1 MTVAGV
7 VTAGPSL
14 LDGSGRLIVIQ
25 DASAAI
31 EVRLPAPG
39 STASSSLGGRL
50 PAPGTELRVSGTVG
64 RSYGAPRIAAS
75 AVAWLG
81 QAAQPGP
88 LRITTAPG
96 TGLEWR
102 LVVVSG
108 RLDTIHRLGL
118 RWRAD
123 LVVGSSRI
131 PIVGLTGSRIA
142 VGRLIPGRRATIVGI
157 VRRAYP
163 SALDQRFAIEPRSL
177 ADLAFAPAPAPTP
190 PGRGGGPSNGSTQPA
205 PVQPG
210 GTPAGP
216 AAPSVD
222 LRDLPSL
229 AGRLVEVSGI
239 VTRLAGSIVWLDDGT
254 ATGRLILTSGAAPFL
269 DLVQVGDP
277 LDVRGQVKLDAAG
290 PFLLVTDPYAV
301 RQAGDPG
308 GDPSSSG
315 SAAAGSGEGSIGAG
329 PASPPA
335 RSKQP
340 GFGAIGAGGSSG
352 SGPIGPLQAL
362 GLALAGAVLTLAL
375 AIPLVRRRARRAQS
389 SASPEGPHARP
400 TLGPS

>member
-1 MTVAGV
+1 VTVAGV

-14 LDGSGRLIVIQ
+14 LGGSGRLIVIQ

-39 STASSSLGGRL
+39 STAASSLGGRL

-88 LRITTAPG
+88 LRITAAPG
-96 TGLEWR
+96 AGLEWR

-177 ADLAFAPAPAPTP
+177 ADLAFDRAPTP
-190 PGRGGGPSNGSTQPA
+190 TPPARGGGPSNGSTQPA
-205 PVQPG
+205 PDQPG

-216 AAPSVD
+216 AETSVD
-222 LRDLPSL
+222 LRDLASL
-229 AGRLVEVSGI
+229 TGRLVEVSGI

-254 ATGRLILTSGAAPFL
+254 ATARLILTSGAAPFL

-290 PFLLVTDPYAV
+290 AFLLVTDPDAV

-308 GDPSSSG
+308 GDPSSSS

-335 RSKQP
+335 RPKQP
-340 GFGAIGAGGSSG
+340 GFGAIGAGGSLG
-352 SGPIGPLQAL
+352 SGPIGPLQTL
-362 GLALAGAVLTLAL
+362 GLALAGAVLTLTL
-375 AIPLVRRRARRAQS
+375 AILLVRRRARRAHS
-389 SASPEGPHARP
+389 PASPEGPHARP